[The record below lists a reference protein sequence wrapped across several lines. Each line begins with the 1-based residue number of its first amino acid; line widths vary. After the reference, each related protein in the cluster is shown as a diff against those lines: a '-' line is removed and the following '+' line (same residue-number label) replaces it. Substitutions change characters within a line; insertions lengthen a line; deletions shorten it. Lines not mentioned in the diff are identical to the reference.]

1 MNSLTDKSIIDKFVE
16 ASKAGVKL
24 ELIIRGIC
32 CLLPEV
38 PGKTENIRVISIVG
52 RFLEHSRVYCFGRKK
67 DRVMYISSADLMTR
81 NTDKRVEIAAPV
93 YDPKIA
99 DEILKILELMLADN
113 VKAKKLCADCVYRR
127 VETLGEMVD
136 AQAKLLKKDL

>member
-1 MNSLTDKSIIDKFVE
+1 M
-16 ASKAGVKL
+16 KL
-24 ELIIRGIC
+24 
-32 CLLPEV
+32 
-38 PGKTENIRVISIVG
+38 
-52 RFLEHSRVYCFGRKK
+52 
-67 DRVMYISSADLMTR
+67 
-81 NTDKRVEIAAPV
+81 
-93 YDPKIA
+93 PKIA